1 VTIKESDPT
10 IPPELQKMTESSD
23 TSIDAV
29 IFRFDSKIVVALRS
43 EACFAVPKSS
53 VQSVQR
59 LSDTRLSFELETLL
73 PIDAEEMAVR
83 RVNDLIVV
91 TNKSIAQS
99 IVDTEEDQGKWI
111 GGVSPLVFLALE
123 EWISCT
129 NKSQLALPSAYQIL
143 WMSDQLDYSDLV
155 SISNGM
161 PCQWTVLD
169 NRRLEQELATY
180 LLAPSSLQA
189 SNHRNNGSNP
199 EPLAL
204 DTGSDTA
211 IIQRIAPVANQKIPL
226 LILGKPPHDFD
237 SVLKS
242 LPVIVHEPEASQHEF
257 AERYSKRW
265 IDGSV
270 APWCDLRGGSLRTR
284 APLAPLARSLT
295 LLALTSCV
303 VVGLVFGWLV
313 WDGFAIQGRLKASE
327 QMQEE
332 AFREL
337 FPKQSLPTDIA
348 GRLKSE
354 HRKLLAG
361 LTEIDKAPPINS
373 SLPILVRFLET
384 LPDQAIFRIDG
395 IRVISSEII
404 AIDGAVKT
412 LQDFETLV
420 STLRSKGFRFAT
432 PNIQQMVDGF
442 TLRLERIKFD
452 DSNVTSIGPTN
463 ESPEILGARPD
474 SQLGHNR
481 PDKFEWNTTQSTR
494 ERGRVFER
502 IH

>member
-1 VTIKESDPT
+1 VTIKEIDLT
-10 IPPELQKMTESSD
+10 IPPDLQKMTESKD

-29 IFRFDSKIVVALRS
+29 VFRFDSKIVVALRS
-43 EACFAVPKSS
+43 EACYAVPKSS
-53 VQSVQR
+53 VQSFQR

-83 RVNDLIVV
+83 RVNELIVV
-91 TNKSIAQS
+91 TNKSMAQS
-99 IVDTEEDQGKWI
+99 LVDTKEDQGNWI
-111 GGVSPLVFLALE
+111 GGVSPLVFLAIE

-143 WMSDQLDYSDLV
+143 WMSDQSDYSDLV

-161 PCQWTVLD
+161 PCHWTVLD
-169 NRRLEQELATY
+169 NRRLEQELTTY
-180 LLAPSSLQA
+180 LQDLSSLQRSGQGA
-189 SNHRNNGSNP
+189 NATDS
-199 EPLAL
+199 EPMALA
-204 DTGSDTA
+204 TGSDPA
-211 IIQRIAPVANQKIPL
+211 IIQSITPDPNQKIPL
-226 LILGKPPHDFD
+226 VILGKSPHDFD
-237 SVLKS
+237 SFLKS
-242 LPVIVHEPEASQHEF
+242 LPVLIHEPEASQHEF
-257 AERYSKRW
+257 AKRYSKRW
-265 IDGSV
+265 LGGSV
-270 APWCDLRGGSLRTR
+270 APWCDWRGGSLRTR

-313 WDGFAIQGRLKASE
+313 WDGLAIQSRLNASQ

-384 LPDQAIFRIDG
+384 LPDQTIFRIDG

-442 TLRLERIKFD
+442 TLRLERLKFD

-463 ESPEILGARPD
+463 ESPEILASRPD
-474 SQLGHNR
+474 SQLVQNR
-481 PDKFEWNTTQSTR
+481 PNKIEWNTTQSNR
-494 ERGRVFER
+494 
-502 IH
+502 